1 MKILVRKI
9 SRFFLRRTSQV
20 VSVFCFGKK
29 RRAKCREFFDDKI
42 IGLYKDEIQVFID
55 RYPAVWSE
63 EETIQHLL
71 ENKSSI
77 CRFGDGELKLMVG
90 EKHKS
95 FQDVNHS
102 LNNRLIEVLNS
113 NVPNILVA
121 IHPVRD
127 FDSLGRIWQKFIIR
141 IGSPVLN
148 LLDSNRSYPSM
159 GVFRG
164 LPKNTKENLV
174 NRILKI
180 KKLWEGRKILL
191 VVGENSRFTFEEEL
205 FNNVESVD
213 YVYAPAK
220 NAFEVYDEIVNKVKQ
235 YNKDEYLILIVLGPT
250 ATVMAYDLALDG
262 YQAIDF
268 GQMPGTYKRA
278 KKVLFGNEEVV
289 LKELL

>member
-20 VSVFCFGKK
+20 VSIFCFGKK

-102 LNNRLIEVLNS
+102 LNSRLIEVLNS

-180 KKLWEGRKILL
+180 KKLWEGCKILL

-235 YNKDEYLILIVLGPT
+235 YNKDEYLVLIVLGPT

-278 KKVLFGNEEVV
+278 KKVLFGDEEVV

>member
-20 VSVFCFGKK
+20 ISIFCFGKK

-42 IGLYKDEIQVFID
+42 IGLYKDEIQAFID

-141 IGSPVLN
+141 IGLPVLN
-148 LLDSNRSYPSM
+148 LLDSNRRYPSM

>member
-20 VSVFCFGKK
+20 VSIFCISKK

-42 IGLYKDEIQVFID
+42 IGLYKDEIQVFVD

-102 LNNRLIEVLNS
+102 LNSRLIEVLNS

>member
-1 MKILVRKI
+1 MNIGLRKKM
-9 SRFFLRRTSQV
+9 RFFLRRFSQII
-20 VSVFCFGKK
+20 SVFCIGKK
-29 RRAKCREFFDDKI
+29 NREKCREFFDDKI

-278 KKVLFGNEEVV
+278 KKVLLGDEEVV

>member
-1 MKILVRKI
+1 MKNLVRKI

-20 VSVFCFGKK
+20 VSIFCFGKK

-102 LNNRLIEVLNS
+102 LNSRLIEVLNS

-148 LLDSNRSYPSM
+148 LLDSNRRYPSM

-278 KKVLFGNEEVV
+278 KKVLFGDEEVV

>member
-20 VSVFCFGKK
+20 VSIFCFGKK

-102 LNNRLIEVLNS
+102 LNSRLIEVLNS

-148 LLDSNRSYPSM
+148 LLDSNRRYPSM

>member
-20 VSVFCFGKK
+20 VSIFCFSKK

-95 FQDVNHS
+95 FQDVDHS
-102 LNNRLIEVLNS
+102 LNSRLIEVLNS

-278 KKVLFGNEEVV
+278 KKVLFGDEEVV

>member
-20 VSVFCFGKK
+20 VSIFCFGKK

-148 LLDSNRSYPSM
+148 LLDSNRRYPSM

-174 NRILKI
+174 SRILKI

>member
-20 VSVFCFGKK
+20 VSIFCFGKK

-102 LNNRLIEVLNS
+102 LNSRLIEVLNS

>member
-1 MKILVRKI
+1 MKNLVRKI

-20 VSVFCFGKK
+20 VSIFCFGKK

-42 IGLYKDEIQVFID
+42 IGLYKDEIQVFVD

-102 LNNRLIEVLNS
+102 LNSRLIEVLNS

-148 LLDSNRSYPSM
+148 LLDSNRRYPSM

-278 KKVLFGNEEVV
+278 KKVLFGDEEVV

>member
-20 VSVFCFGKK
+20 VSIFCFGKK

-55 RYPAVWSE
+55 RYPGVWSE

-205 FNNVESVD
+205 FNNVVSVD

-278 KKVLFGNEEVV
+278 KKVLFGDEEVV